1 MKQYFGKDFKLGI
14 LGGGQLG
21 KMLIQAASVWDIDTY
36 VLDPTIDCPAS
47 KLASKFIKGD
57 FNDFEAVYEF
67 GKMVDLI
74 TIEIEHVNTDALIKL
89 QQEGKTINPD
99 PNKLSIIQD
108 KGKQKE
114 FYSLND
120 LATAE
125 FKIYKESESI
135 IKDIENGL
143 LKLPFVQKICRFGY
157 DGRGVLLVNN
167 ENDLDNLME
176 GESVIEDLLGINKE
190 VSVIVAQNLNGD
202 IRTYVPFEMEFN
214 KKANLVEYLISPA
227 RISEKAKT
235 VAIDLAES
243 TIKALGIQGVLAVE
257 MFVDKYDN
265 VLINESAPRPHNS
278 GHHTI
283 DSAVTSQYE
292 QHIRAIMGLPLGS
305 TELVISSV
313 MVNILGEE
321 GFSGDVR
328 YEGLDE
334 CVSIDGVKVHIY
346 GKRQTKP
353 FRKMGHVTIID
364 KNLENALE
372 KADKIKRTLR
382 SVT

>member
-176 GESVIEDLLGINKE
+176 GESVIEDLVGINKE

>member
-1 MKQYFGKDFKLGI
+1 MKQYCGKDFKLGI

-125 FKIYKESESI
+125 FKIYKESKSI

>member
-125 FKIYKESESI
+125 FKIYKESKSI